1 MRAIRFC
8 VSPKHFIHRS
18 VTRLLRWLTITAII
32 LGVLLPMLPQL
43 VWSFAFNWF
52 FPALLPQKW
61 GLHAWRYLLSP
72 TSDVVLA
79 LRTSMALALCVVLL
93 CMVIGLPA
101 ARVLALHQFRGR
113 RAVEWLL
120 MAPLLVPTLVVVM
133 GMHILFI
140 RYGLADS
147 FGGVVLVHLVPALPY
162 FVLVMSSVF
171 ANYNPAIEET
181 ARTLGAG
188 PVATLRHVTL
198 PLILPGL
205 AVASLFT
212 FLVSWSQYVT
222 TLLIGGGRVVTL
234 PMVLFPFISSAN
246 HANAAAVSIVFVA
259 PALLVLL
266 LTTRALQGNTGAMHG
281 LGRL

>member
-1 MRAIRFC
+1 MA
-8 VSPKHFIHRS
+8 
-18 VTRLLRWLTITAII
+18 
-32 LGVLLPMLPQL
+32 GVLLPLLPQV
-43 VWSFAFNWF
+43 VWSLAFNWF

-61 GLHAWRYLLSP
+61 GMQAWRYLLSP
-72 TSDVVLA
+72 TSDVAQA
-79 LRTSMALALCVVLL
+79 LRTSTGLAFCVVLL
-93 CMVIGLPA
+93 SIGIGLPA
-101 ARVLALHQFRGR
+101 ARALSLHAFRGK
-113 RAVEWLL
+113 RAVEWLIT
-120 MAPLLVPTLVVVM
+120 APLLVPTLVVVM

-140 RYGLADS
+140 RYGLADT
-147 FGGVVLVHLVPALPY
+147 FWGVVLVHLVPALPY
-162 FVLVMSSVF
+162 FVLVMASVF
-171 ANYNPAIEET
+171 ANYETAIEET

-205 AVASLFT
+205 TVASLFT

-266 LTTRALQGNTGAMHG
+266 LTSRILQGNAETVRGF
-281 LGRL
+281 GRF